1 LLEQPARTHGNKAV
15 YARPHGVVGQLPPS
29 ALVHDGPLV
38 HAAADQV
45 DEHGDEG
52 DDAEDAAGAEGLLL
66 FVETAA
72 GVGRA
77 AFEEVGAVVYGGD
90 EGYAGFC
97 EGVGVAEE
105 GDDGGLAARVL
116 VFVFFILVLVVL
128 VLVFVFGG
136 LLLLRLVVVFVVVRV
151 LYDFA
156 GEVGGLVALGLYRGA
171 EGAARVVEDELA
183 AAEDR
188 LCVLEAVGMC

>member
-1 LLEQPARTHGNKAV
+1 
-15 YARPHGVVGQLPPS
+15 
-29 ALVHDGPLV
+29 VHDGPLV

-66 FVETAA
+66 LVQAA
-72 GVGRA
+72 TCVGRA
-77 AFEEVGAVVYGGD
+77 ALEEVGAVVYGGD
-90 EGYAGFC
+90 EGHAGFC
-97 EGVGVAEE
+97 EWVGVAEE

-156 GEVGGLVALGLYRGA
+156 GEVSGLVALGLYRGA
-171 EGAARVVEDELA
+171 EGAARIVEDELA